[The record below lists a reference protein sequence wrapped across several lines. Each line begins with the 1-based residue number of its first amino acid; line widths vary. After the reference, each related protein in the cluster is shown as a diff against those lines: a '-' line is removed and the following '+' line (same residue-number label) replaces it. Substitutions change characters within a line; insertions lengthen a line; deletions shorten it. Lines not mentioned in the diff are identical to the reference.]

1 MPGHSRAD
9 TVGAMTE
16 TTKTNAGLQVRSG
29 PLVSGA
35 VLIGVGGLIALI
47 GAGIGGFHLLS
58 ALRKWA
64 SAMDVPPSEL
74 AKQKLA
80 QAKAAA
86 AAGADAWQSTPADSR
101 TPVS

>member
-9 TVGAMTE
+9 RVGAMSD
-16 TTKTNAGLQVRSG
+16 TTRTNGGLQVRSG

-35 VLIGVGGLIALI
+35 ALIGVGGMIALI
-47 GAGIGGFHLLS
+47 GVAIGGFHLLS
-58 ALRKWA
+58 ALRKWVN
-64 SAMDVPPSEL
+64 AMDVPPGEL
-74 AKQKLA
+74 ARQKLA

-86 AAGADAWQSTPADSR
+86 TAGADAWQNTPVDSR

>member
-9 TVGAMTE
+9 TVGAMTD
-16 TTKTNAGLQVRSG
+16 TTKTNGGLQVRSG

-35 VLIGVGGLIALI
+35 ALIGVGGLIALI
-47 GAGIGGFHLLS
+47 GVGIGGFHLLS
-58 ALRKWA
+58 ALRKWVR
-64 SAMDVPPSEL
+64 AMEVPPSEL

-86 AAGADAWQSTPADSR
+86 AAGADAWQNTPADSR